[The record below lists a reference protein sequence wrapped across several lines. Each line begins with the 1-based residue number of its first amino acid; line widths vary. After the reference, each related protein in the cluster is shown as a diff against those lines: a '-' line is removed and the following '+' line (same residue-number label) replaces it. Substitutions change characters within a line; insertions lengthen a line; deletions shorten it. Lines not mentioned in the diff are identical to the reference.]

1 MILQS
6 RKWRLL
12 IRVVV
17 LVLASALM
25 LAFAAPA
32 SYALQDDRPKQ
43 ITRAA
48 QLYDKEK
55 PVEDAYVY
63 TRALPDLGRVVTT
76 HTINTTYHW
85 IPLPGYGNLLFVRVE
100 GDSFLHAYFRNMDL
114 NLDTEVREANFYGK
128 VTSLKSQAGT
138 EEVIKALA
146 GSGINVDKDKAMVLL
161 QGEEPSTY
169 RPMVP
174 VVGVLALFWILALV
188 GLVQILSGRRN
199 RHRRRT

>member
-25 LAFAAPA
+25 LPFAAPA
-32 SYALQDDRPKQ
+32 SYALQDDSPKQ

-63 TRALPDLGRVVTT
+63 TWALPDLGRVVTT
-76 HTINTTYHW
+76 HTINATYHW
-85 IPLPGYGNLLFVRVE
+85 IPLPGYDNLLFVRVE
-100 GDSFLHAYFRNMDL
+100 GDTFLRAYFRSMDV
-114 NLDTEVREANFYGK
+114 NLATEVREANFYGK

-146 GSGINVDKDKAMVLL
+146 ASGINVDKDRAMVLL

-169 RPMVP
+169 R
-174 VVGVLALFWILALV
+174 
-188 GLVQILSGRRN
+188 
-199 RHRRRT
+199 